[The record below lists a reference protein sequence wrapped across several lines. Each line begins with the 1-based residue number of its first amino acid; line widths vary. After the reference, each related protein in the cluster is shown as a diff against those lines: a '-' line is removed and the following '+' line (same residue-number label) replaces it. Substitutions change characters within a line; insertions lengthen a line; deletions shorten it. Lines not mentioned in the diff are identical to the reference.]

1 MQWFQSAPSKV
12 LGAGMKDSNMSTP
25 SNIATPSAP
34 SIPASPK
41 TVEKDWSK
49 EKANRLNLPRF
60 NSETTLLCQLVPSGT
75 SDEVTVK
82 AIDWLRTEL
91 AKLASDSAN
100 AGELGKVSKLSK
112 KDGTRKITVKGESI
126 ERRETA
132 ATWIA
137 RIAKVRV
144 DLAKEVGCDSVEVKL
159 PEHSKLALEV
169 ENLVLRLTK

>member
-1 MQWFQSAPSKV
+1 
-12 LGAGMKDSNMSTP
+12 MKDSNMSTS
-25 SNIATPSAP
+25 SNAAAPSAP

-60 NSETTLLCQLVPSGT
+60 GAETTLLCQLVPSGT
-75 SDEVTVK
+75 ADEVTVK

-100 AGELGKVSKLSK
+100 AGEIGKVSKLSK

-137 RIAKVRV
+137 RIAKVRTE
-144 DLAKEVGCDSVEVKL
+144 LAKEAGCAPVAIPLPMDSG
-159 PEHSKLALEV
+159 LALEV

>member
-1 MQWFQSAPSKV
+1 
-12 LGAGMKDSNMSTP
+12 MKDSNMSTP
-25 SNIATPSAP
+25 TNIVAPATPA
-34 SIPASPK
+34 AK
-41 TVEKDWSK
+41 TEGKDWSK

-60 NSETTLLCQLVPSGT
+60 NAETTLLCQLVPSGT
-75 SDEVTVK
+75 TDEVTVK

-137 RIAKVRV
+137 RIAKVRTE
-144 DLAKEVGCDSVEVKL
+144 LAKEAGCAPIAITLPADSG
-159 PEHSKLALEV
+159 LALEI